1 VQAVGSDIAG
11 QLTERDVQMKIIK
24 YVNLNATCRHQ
35 ELRFV
40 QNKK

>member
-1 VQAVGSDIAG
+1 MHAVGADAAR
-11 QLTERDVQMKIIK
+11 QLSERDVQMKIIK

-40 QNKK
+40 QNKN